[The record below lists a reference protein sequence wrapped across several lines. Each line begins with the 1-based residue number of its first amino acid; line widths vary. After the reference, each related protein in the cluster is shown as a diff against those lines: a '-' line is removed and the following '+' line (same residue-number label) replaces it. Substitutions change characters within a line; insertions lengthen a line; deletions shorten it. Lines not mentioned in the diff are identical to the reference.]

1 MQPLYKWLSLG
12 WLLEVGLYLIETVW
26 LSFIAILKVLV
37 MNLFLV
43 LLHMLHMCMANTENI
58 WDLLTSLASFGEGT
72 CWQVLRS
79 FAVVEDVKVDFIVFV
94 FTCTCTH
101 KTYKMEFSPSLDSF
115 HFYL

>member
-1 MQPLYKWLSLG
+1 MVIRSRFVFNRNRLAFFYSY
-12 WLLEVGLYLIETVW
+12 LEGASDEFVSCFAPY
-26 LSFIAILKVLV
+26 A
-37 MNLFLV
+37 
-43 LLHMLHMCMANTENI
+43 HMCMANTENI

-94 FTCTCTH
+94 LTCTCTH
-101 KTYKMEFSPSLDSF
+101 KTYKMEFSPSLDGF